1 MRDPRTG
8 HHSVGRG
15 FLALTASVAP
25 RLLILRAL
33 GLGDLLTAVPAL
45 RAIRAARPD
54 HHIVLATHPRWAP
67 LVELTDA
74 VDELL
79 SLAGLNQELRWT
91 GAPPELA
98 VNLHGSGPQSHRLLA
113 GIEPG
118 ELLAFGCA
126 AARHVGPEWR
136 PDEHE
141 VRRWCRLVSQG
152 WSCPVDPGDLR
163 LRRPEG
169 IDAQGVGLG
178 SGGMRA
184 GGVVVLHPGAAF
196 PARRWPAERFAAVA
210 RWAQARGLTVRIT
223 GSAEERDL
231 AGSVAG
237 QSRLGPEA
245 VLAGQTSV
253 DRLAALICDAR
264 LVVSG
269 DTGVAHLA
277 FAYGTPSVTLYG
289 PISPVLWGPPA
300 TGPHLALWY
309 GVASNQPFATTADPG
324 LLSIGSA
331 AVIAAAAEVLA
342 YGEADA
348 GGTASSR
355 TRATT

>member
-67 LVELTDA
+67 LIELTDA

-79 SLAGLNQELRWT
+79 SLAGLDQELRWT

-113 GIEPG
+113 GLEPG

-126 AARHVGPEWR
+126 AAAYDGPPWR

-141 VRRWCRLVSQG
+141 VRRWCRLVGQG
-152 WSCPVDPGDLR
+152 WSCPADPGDLR
-163 LRRPEG
+163 LRRPELPRESEGLSAG
-169 IDAQGVGLG
+169 I
-178 SGGMRA
+178 
-184 GGVVVLHPGAAF
+184 VVLHPGAAF
-196 PARRWPAERFAAVA
+196 AARRWPVERFAAVA
-210 RWAQARGLTVRIT
+210 RWAQARDLTVRIT
-223 GSAEERDL
+223 GTPEERDL
-231 AGSVAG
+231 ARSVAE
-237 QSRLGPEA
+237 QSRLASES

-253 DRLAALICDAR
+253 DRLAALVSDAR

-289 PISPVLWGPPA
+289 PTSPALWGPPA
-300 TGPHLALWY
+300 TRGHLALWN
-309 GVASNQPFATTADPG
+309 GLASNQPFASTVDPG

-331 AVIAAAAEVLA
+331 AVIAAAEELLA

>member
-54 HHIVLATHPRWAP
+54 HHIVLASHPRWAP
-67 LVELTDA
+67 LVALTDA

-79 SLAGLNQELRWT
+79 PMAGLDQELKWAGR
-91 GAPPELA
+91 PPEVA
-98 VNLHGSGPQSHRLLA
+98 VNLHGRGPQSHRLLA
-113 GIEPG
+113 RLDRG

-126 AARHVGPEWR
+126 AAAHDGPAWR

-141 VRRWCRLVSQG
+141 VRRWCRLVAQG
-152 WSCPVDPGDLR
+152 WSCPADPGDLR
-163 LRRPEG
+163 LRRPALPQEPQARSAG
-169 IDAQGVGLG
+169 I
-178 SGGMRA
+178 
-184 GGVVVLHPGAAF
+184 VVLHPGAAF
-196 PARRWPAERFAAVA
+196 PARRWPVARFAAVA
-210 RWAQARGLTVRIT
+210 GWAQARGLTVRIT

-231 AGSVAG
+231 AESVAE

-245 VLAGQTSV
+245 VLAGLTSV
-253 DRLAALICDAR
+253 DQLAALISDAR

-269 DTGVAHLA
+269 DTGIAHLA
-277 FAYGTPSVTLYG
+277 FAYRTPSVTLYG
-289 PISPVLWGPPA
+289 PVSPALWGPPP
-300 TGPHLALWY
+300 TGPHLALWT
-309 GVASNQPFATTADPG
+309 GVASNLPFASTVDAG